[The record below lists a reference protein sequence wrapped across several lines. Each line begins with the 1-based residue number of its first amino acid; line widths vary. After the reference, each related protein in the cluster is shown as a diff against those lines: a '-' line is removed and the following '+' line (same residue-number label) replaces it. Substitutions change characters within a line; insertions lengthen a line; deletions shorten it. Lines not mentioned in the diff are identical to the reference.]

1 MESSLDMVIIHDS
14 ACMKLVSD
22 SPGASGFCY
31 WAVNSVLKLPDG
43 QVKFFEEFILQ
54 KNCNQSYS
62 LSLHP
67 DDYLK
72 LS

>member
-1 MESSLDMVIIHDS
+1 MIQP
-14 ACMKLVSD
+14 AKKLVSD
-22 SPGASGFCY
+22 SQGASGFCY

-43 QVKFFEEFILQ
+43 QVKFFEEFMLQ
-54 KNCNQSYS
+54 KNCNQSSS

-72 LS
+72 LSWPSTLEFDN

>member
-1 MESSLDMVIIHDS
+1 MIQR
-14 ACMKLVSD
+14 AKKLVSD
-22 SPGASGFCY
+22 SQGANGFCY

-54 KNCNQSYS
+54 KNCNQSCS